1 MIEFSN
7 VKTDKGQYIQFDVL
21 NYLSVYLA
29 PFDSPCLG
37 LIFST

>member
-7 VKTDKGQYIQFDVL
+7 VKTDKGEYIQFDVL

-29 PFDSPCLG
+29 PFHLSILLALD
-37 LIFST
+37 